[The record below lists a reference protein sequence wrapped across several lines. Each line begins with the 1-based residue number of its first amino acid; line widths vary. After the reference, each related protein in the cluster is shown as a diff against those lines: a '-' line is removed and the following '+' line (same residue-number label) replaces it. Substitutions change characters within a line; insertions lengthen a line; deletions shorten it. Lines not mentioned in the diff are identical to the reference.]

1 MAINQVEADSTDTL
15 TSLAVTTAGD
25 DLTKMVMIEVDTDAT
40 GTQIES
46 AMVKCVA
53 AVREW
58 LSTR

>member
-1 MAINQVEADSTDTL
+1 MATNQVEADATDTI

-25 DLTKMVMIEVDTDAT
+25 DLTKTVLIEVDTTAT
-40 GTQIES
+40 GLQIEAS
-46 AMVKCVA
+46 LVKCVA